1 MGVSIKKSHF
11 PPSCGFLTWITWEFT
26 GKPGAYTVRK
36 EMKCSGNI
44 GILHELVLDTTQ
56 KSEKHELI
64 RVVSRTNLCSI
75 SESQLHF
82 ISFLRMCEKKI
93 GRLCYLCIVPQIS
106 PQSIF
111 SHQILKQIFSLI
123 FIEFK
128 IA

>member
-1 MGVSIKKSHF
+1 MQAVLFSGGEYKKFHF

-44 GILHELVLDTTQ
+44 GILHELVRDTTR

-82 ISFLRMCEKKI
+82 ISFLTMYEKKI
-93 GRLCYLCIVPQIS
+93 G
-106 PQSIF
+106 
-111 SHQILKQIFSLI
+111 SL
-123 FIEFK
+123 F
-128 IA
+128 